1 MTDIDGGLN
10 EIAVE
15 ITRLAKEPVKER
27 LRFWAEFFRDYPY
40 VDSPLGEGLE
50 KPRVRTD
57 GFDCMTY
64 VETCL
69 ALAISESAEDILPN
83 LDRIRYR
90 DGVAD
95 FEHRNH
101 FVSLDWLPN
110 NSWLL
115 RPLDEFSDRSVTR
128 DIDRAA
134 FFEKNGHRLSAESEL
149 AAVEHIESRII
160 SPSRFAE
167 ISPARLDCTVVMLAG
182 RLDWLVV
189 SHMGLLFAESDQL
202 ILRHASSV
210 HRKVVELTLSDYFD
224 VNTSLRGAICAEI
237 ADDR

>member
-1 MTDIDGGLN
+1 MTEIDGDLN
-10 EIAVE
+10 KLAVE
-15 ITRLAKEPVKER
+15 ITRFAKEPLNER
-27 LRFWAEFFRDYPY
+27 LRFWAEYFRGYPY
-40 VDSPLGEGLE
+40 LDSPLGEGFE
-50 KPRVRTD
+50 RPRIRTD

-69 ALAISESAEDILPN
+69 ALAISESAEDILTN

-110 NSWLL
+110 NRWLL
-115 RPLDEFSDRSVTR
+115 RPLDEFSDTSITR

-149 AAVEHIESRII
+149 TGVEHIESRII
-160 SPSRFAE
+160 SPSGFTE
-167 ISPARLDCTVVMLAG
+167 ISLSRLDCTVAMFAG
-182 RLDWLVV
+182 RLDWMVV
-189 SHMGLLFAESDQL
+189 SHMGLLFAEGDEI

-210 HRKVVELTLSDYFD
+210 HRKVVELPLSDYFEI
-224 VNTSLRGAICAEI
+224 NRSLRGAICAEI
-237 ADDR
+237 FDNP